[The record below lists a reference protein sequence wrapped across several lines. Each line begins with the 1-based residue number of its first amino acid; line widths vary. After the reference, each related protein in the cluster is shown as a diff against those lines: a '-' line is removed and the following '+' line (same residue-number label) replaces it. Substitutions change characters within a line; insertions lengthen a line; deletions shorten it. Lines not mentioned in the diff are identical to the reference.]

1 LKSTLCSGSV
11 HSGSF
16 AALTISGGVHEN
28 ASSTVTVLGKRK
40 LCVVKCKRE
49 DLLSTSIVEK
59 KFFLVKINFLNFMAM
74 NEVIWEN

>member
-1 LKSTLCSGSV
+1 LKSNSSGSV

-28 ASSTVTVLGKRK
+28 GSSTVTVLGKRK

-59 KFFLVKINFLNFMAM
+59 KLFFFVKINFLNFMAM